1 MCAEYT
7 YPESEGITA
16 GILNVANNVYGIV
29 LILIMGRLLE
39 VYGDIPV
46 HVGLCIAL
54 LIGFIMTLLTKDVQR
69 RQDARNSVHYVGVEQ
84 SEKSNERNGLE
95 KNWFALNYCVFFI
108 LTWHTASTFEYRD
121 GRDVARLYVYN
132 NAWLNVIENGSM
144 DFVSWKSREEEKYF
158 SYERYF

>member
-69 RQDARNSVHYVGVEQ
+69 RQDARNGVHYVGVEQ
-84 SEKSNERNGLE
+84 SEKGNERNGLE
-95 KNWFALNYCVFFI
+95 KN
-108 LTWHTASTFEYRD
+108 
-121 GRDVARLYVYN
+121 
-132 NAWLNVIENGSM
+132 
-144 DFVSWKSREEEKYF
+144 
-158 SYERYF
+158 